1 MQPYCALFVIGSL
14 SVSLP
19 YLETS
24 ALLLQSPLLP
34 LQVTQ
39 PVVEVREKGSVFGDA
54 QPVVLLDLLQPQDAQ
69 LVPRP
74 RYLVQLGVE
83 AVQGGLQL
91 SAVLVFHLRCEVEL
105 GMRSFKSRFLSSLG
119 YLNLSQKAHVCI
131 QHVDALLCPNTVV
144 PFELGPRAQKF
155 VFKHCQLH

>member
-1 MQPYCALFVIGSL
+1 M
-14 SVSLP
+14 SLP

-91 SAVLVFHLRCEVEL
+91 PAVLVFHLRCEVEL
-105 GMRSFKSRFLSSLG
+105 
-119 YLNLSQKAHVCI
+119 
-131 QHVDALLCPNTVV
+131 
-144 PFELGPRAQKF
+144 
-155 VFKHCQLH
+155 